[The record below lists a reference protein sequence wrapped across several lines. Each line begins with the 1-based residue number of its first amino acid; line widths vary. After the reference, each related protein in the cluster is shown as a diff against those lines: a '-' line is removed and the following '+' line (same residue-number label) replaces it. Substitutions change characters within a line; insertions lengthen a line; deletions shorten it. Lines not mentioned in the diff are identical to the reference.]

1 VGRMKYLKAWGMGKP
16 IPLMIA
22 AQQIATGAAACLKMY
37 QSFGKGVALE
47 RHISKIYPSFW
58 LSLYYDHRAVQN
70 YMKTFLQNCGGLAA
84 FALDFFESL
93 PESQFYIR
101 KVGIEQVQQEWQE
114 LDISEKQQLID
125 GIKEMMSE
133 FFRLSLEDIQK
144 DLSEQTEPRIE
155 QAINQSLEN
164 PEFLFFL
171 RVTSPCWLLYGD
183 YPARMLR
190 KARNGDMDALEKL
203 LRPSRL
209 TKARK

>member
-1 VGRMKYLKAWGMGKP
+1 MGRMKYLKAWGKGKP
-16 IPLMIA
+16 ILLGIA
-22 AQQIATGAAACLKMY
+22 AQQAASGAKSCRIMY
-37 QSFGKGVALE
+37 QALGKGGALE
-47 RHISKIYPSFW
+47 RHISKIDFSFW
-58 LSLYYDHRAVQN
+58 LSFYYDHHAVQN
-70 YMKTFLQNCGGLAA
+70 YMKTFLRDCGGFAA

-93 PESQFYIR
+93 SESQSYIR
-101 KVGIEQVQQEWQE
+101 KVGIEQVQQAWQK
-114 LDISEKQQLID
+114 LDIPEKQQLFN
-125 GIKEMMSE
+125 GMQEVMSE
-133 FFRLSLEDIQK
+133 LFRLSLEDIQK
-144 DLSEQTEPRIE
+144 DLSGQAEPQVE
-155 QAINQSLEN
+155 QAINQSLKD